1 MAAPPLP
8 TFWSEYLWIVVCGAL
23 ASLFM
28 AWGIGANDVANAF
41 ATSVGSK
48 TLKLW
53 QAMVIAA
60 VFEFT
65 GAIALGAAVTKTIAS
80 DISNV
85 VMFQDNPEFYM
96 YGMLTALTT
105 AGVWLWIATFCR
117 LPVST
122 THSIIGAIMGFSLVY
137 GGVDGVLWN
146 QKRGDFPYTKGFLPI
161 VLSWF
166 FSPIIG
172 GILGAIIFS
181 LNRICILRRQ
191 ASTMLAIYSLP
202 VLLFFTFFINIM
214 FVLAKGAQKEMQK
227 TWPCNPNAIGKWG
240 IKYTDCSNLNAAAAW
255 IAACVA
261 AGIAIFG
268 GAVGIYFL
276 RRRFISQGSGGQEPD
291 IEQVTSDA
299 KLQVDLVPTSSVRG
313 ESGNLAKLPMDG
325 DKTSDHDGI
334 DVSQPPVKDKNW
346 VQPGLEYP
354 TIPDIK
360 PDSLKNIGKLAVAI
374 IVWPFKALWVQ
385 CKRGVMFDIFAH
397 VHLSGTT
404 TNKLHENAEVFNPH
418 TEKVYEVLQVFS
430 ACCVSFA
437 HGSNDIANAAGP
449 FSAIYWTY
457 RYYTVPGS
465 NVATPEWIFVMIALG
480 LVVGLLMYGYN
491 IILEL
496 GVNMLKLTPSR
507 GFSAELA
514 AGLTIVLASF
524 FGIPVSTTQIIVG
537 CEVGVGLCEGS
548 AGISWYT
555 FIRTFIGWMVTI
567 LLALSCCAC
576 LFSMGAYPPSIPM
589 LDDLRTYRSEIYSLQ
604 LQLQNALNSSN
615 VKYKTDAYW
624 TSNMANTGLPLNG
637 SSVLSAINAA
647 NKAYLSNTKYK
658 GGTYGMYV
666 SPEQILWYFNQTL
679 TLANTYKVN
688 VVGQNVTNVTQAG
701 NGVWNPIPA
710 AAVGK

>member
-1 MAAPPLP
+1 MPAPAL
-8 TFWSEYLWIVVCGAL
+8 TGYWSEYLWIVVCGAL

-53 QAMVIAA
+53 QAMVIAG

-65 GAIALGAAVTKTIAS
+65 GAVALGAEVTKTIAA

-85 VMFQDNPEFYM
+85 AMFQDTPEFYM

-105 AGVWLWIATFCR
+105 AGVWLWVATFCR

-122 THSIIGAIMGFSLVY
+122 THSIIGAIMGFSLVF
-137 GGVDGVLWN
+137 GGVNGVLWN
-146 QKRGDFPYTKGFLPI
+146 SKRGDFPYTKGFLPV

-166 FSPIIG
+166 FSPLIG

-227 TWPCNPNAIGKWG
+227 TWPCDPNAIGKWG
-240 IKYTDCSNLNAAAAW
+240 LKYTDCSDLYAASAW

-261 AGIAIFG
+261 IGIAIFG
-268 GAVGIYFL
+268 GAIGIYFL
-276 RRRFISQGSGGQEPD
+276 RRRFLAQGSGGQEPD
-291 IEQVTSDA
+291 IEQVKSDA
-299 KLQVDLVPTSSVRG
+299 KLQVDLVPTSSTTGADFKIPEDGGKHNPDG
-313 ESGNLAKLPMDG
+313 E
-325 DKTSDHDGI
+325 
-334 DVSQPPVKDKNW
+334 DVAQPAPVKDKDW

-360 PDSLKNIGKLAVAI
+360 ATSLKNIGILALAI

-385 CKRGVMFDIFAH
+385 CKRGVLFDIFAH
-397 VHLSGTT
+397 VHLSGSTA
-404 TNKLHENAEVFNPH
+404 NRLHENAEVFNPH

-457 RYYTVPGS
+457 RNYTVPGS

-480 LVVGLLMYGYN
+480 LVVGLIMYGYN

-555 FIRTFIGWMVTI
+555 FIRTFIGWIFTI

-589 LDDLRTYRSEIYSLQ
+589 LNDIRTYRSQIYSLQ
-604 LQLQNALNSSN
+604 LQLQNSLNKSN
-615 VKYKTDAYW
+615 IAYRTDPYW
-624 TSNMANTGLPLNG
+624 SSNMANTGLPANG
-637 SSVLSAINAA
+637 SAVLSTINA
-647 NKAYLSNTKYK
+647 NSKAYLSNTKYK
-658 GGTYGMYV
+658 SGSFATYV
-666 SPEQILWYFNQTL
+666 TPEQVIWYFNQTL
-679 TLANTYKVN
+679 QLSNQYKVA
-688 VVGQNVTNVTQAG
+688 VPGQNVTALTATG
-701 NGVWNPIPA
+701 NGVWNPVPAPA
-710 AAVGK
+710 AAIGK